1 MWFKFMAISAG
12 LIVSIATCTIGQQPD
27 PAAANRELIGKG
39 PNVTVQ
45 QSAIG
50 TLDVGGPGAA
60 NTNVTGENLRG
71 NLGASTPQRGSGGGL
86 PFGAKAGMPNYTFE
100 PPNLVPDLRSSSPG
114 RKPTKQELSVAEDLI
129 LPRFRAHE
137 GGRDQLADSHNT
149 GDGWRYRYFN
159 GRWWYWQPSE
169 TWAIWDGTQWRQRIV
184 RQ

>member
-1 MWFKFMAISAG
+1 MRYMNCAAGALLTFSCSATV
-12 LIVSIATCTIGQQPD
+12 LAQQSD
-27 PAAANRELIGKG
+27 PAAANRELIGNG

-60 NTNVTGENLRG
+60 NPNVTGENLRG
-71 NLGASTPQRGSGGGL
+71 NLGASTPQRASGAGL
-86 PFGAKAGMPNYTFE
+86 PSAPKAGVPNYSFE
-100 PPNLVPDLRSSSPG
+100 TPNLGSDLRGSAPG
-114 RKPTKQELSVAEDLI
+114 RKPTKQELRVAEDLI

-137 GGRDQLADSHNT
+137 GADNQLADSHNL

-169 TWAIWDGTQWRQRIV
+169 TWAIWDGSQWRERKS
-184 RQ
+184 RL